1 MPRSAWIVLSITV
14 AILFL
19 GFAGAAFVIAS
30 GSGSGSSSSSAQTTL
45 ALGEPTPRLEI
56 PLARDKRALMLA
68 RRGGRTLIGIA
79 AVPDGPVEVAAVRG
93 EKAIEEERL
102 SFRLSSRPVEA
113 SPCGYACW
121 RLDRPA
127 RAGSLLAVAVKG
139 GPTMQFDIP
148 LDLPI
153 DATPLYRQMTRTM
166 AALRSYRFDESLT
179 SGVGEAPF
187 SIVEVQPP
195 DRMRLRTPDGFRFV
209 IIGKSRWD
217 YRSGNWERAP
227 FPGFRA
233 SFMWDGAS
241 NARLLRESRSPQ
253 RTELV
258 IAAFDREPVPAWF
271 KLYVDKRS
279 SRVLRADMLS
289 PSHFMQ
295 QRFRDFNAPIV
306 IRPPK

>member
-1 MPRSAWIVLSITV
+1 MPRSAWIVLSV
-14 AILFL
+14 AAAILFL

-30 GSGSGSSSSSAQTTL
+30 GSGSSTSSPQTTL
-45 ALGEPTPRLEI
+45 ALGEPSPRLET
-56 PLARDKRALMLA
+56 PLARDTRALMLA

-79 AVPDGPVEVAAVRG
+79 AVPDGPVEVAAVTG
-93 EKAIEEERL
+93 EKAIQGERL
-102 SFRLSSRPVEA
+102 TFRLNSRPVEA

-127 RAGSLLAVAVKG
+127 RGGSLLAVAVEG
-139 GPTMQFDIP
+139 GPTMRFAIP
-148 LDLPI
+148 LDLPV
-153 DATPLYRQMTRTM
+153 DGAPLYRRMTRAM
-166 AALRSYRFDESLT
+166 AALRSYRYDESLT

-217 YRSGNWERAP
+217 YRAGNWERAP

-233 SFMWDGAS
+233 SFMWDGAT
-241 NARLLRESRSPQ
+241 NVRLLRESRGPQ

-258 IAAFDREPVPAWF
+258 LAAFDREPVPAWF
-271 KLYVDKRS
+271 KLYIDERS
-279 SRVLRADMLS
+279 GRVLRADMLS
-289 PSHFMQ
+289 PSHFMR
-295 QRFRDFNAPIV
+295 QRFRDFNKPIV